1 MLYYCLKVCWINV
14 FMAGE
19 LFDNDSCPVA
29 NKQFSTLATTL
40 SYFKEELFYSLVGYL
55 WPYTVTIHPLLQYVE
70 TRWEADWGMKFH
82 PNKCN

>member
-1 MLYYCLKVCWINV
+1 M

-29 NKQFSTLATTL
+29 NKQFSTFATTL

-70 TRWEADWGMKFH
+70 TRWETDWGMKFH

>member
-1 MLYYCLKVCWINV
+1 M

-29 NKQFSTLATTL
+29 KKQFPTLATTL

-70 TRWEADWGMKFH
+70 TRLETDWVMKFH
-82 PNKCN
+82 PNK